1 MSCVDTKNPRPVVR
15 QKQVYSPDVY
25 YNNAFYLSY
34 LCICMY
40 LFIFVM
46 IEQHNDQLKVSTIY
60 GAITDKIKTTAKPG
74 PKAQRDKG
82 YDVN

>member
-1 MSCVDTKNPRPVVR
+1 
-15 QKQVYSPDVY
+15 
-25 YNNAFYLSY
+25 
-34 LCICMY
+34 MY